1 MTPHRIFARLNI
13 ASKMLLGYTMLVVLT
28 VVVVVY
34 VLINSSGSQHEQRR
48 NKIDIRIQESADKM
62 LDALL
67 AQDTYEKRYL
77 ILRRDPSDPDVIY
90 IGTGEISLLFPAADR
105 NAGCQGV
112 VRNGDPEID

>member
-34 VLINSSGSQHEQRR
+34 VLINLQRLNSMNR
-48 NKIDIRIQESADKM
+48 DVIKIDIHIQESADKM

-67 AQDTYEKRYL
+67 
-77 ILRRDPSDPDVIY
+77 
-90 IGTGEISLLFPAADR
+90 
-105 NAGCQGV
+105 
-112 VRNGDPEID
+112 